1 VVQAPLSPV
10 PKAGSGKPET
20 SGAED
25 MHSTPQQ
32 SPLAIDLRD
41 VLHVTVL
48 DDQLSGE
55 QVNASDGLAS
65 ETKSMRNRWERVPIN
80 AFHRLR
86 SAVRAHGGALGS
98 PVTMGGPSSVF
109 DLPTVST
116 STSPRPAD
124 GFSYGATTSVVSPYS
139 EFGAFGGR
147 RSRNTSPRQI
157 KRGNSV
163 SEGHSRRKFTLGN
176 LAGEPRGGRPTERGK
191 RKMLTPPVLLPV
203 NDDGD
208 GKNSKPRVPIGS
220 RQPAASQ
227 RLIASHSD
235 PTAPFLM
242 SPVSLSLD
250 T

>member
-1 VVQAPLSPV
+1 VVQSPVSPV

-20 SGAED
+20 SAPED
-25 MHSTPQQ
+25 VHGTPQQ

-48 DDQLSGE
+48 DDQLSDE
-55 QVNASDGLAS
+55 QVNASDGLPS
-65 ETKSMRNRWERVPIN
+65 ETKSMRNRWERIPIN

-98 PVTMGGPSSVF
+98 PVTMGGPSSAF
-109 DLPTVST
+109 DLPPVST
-116 STSPRPAD
+116 SASPRPAD
-124 GFSYGATTSVVSPYS
+124 GFSYGATASVVSPYS

-163 SEGHSRRKFTLGN
+163 SERHSRRKFTLGN
-176 LAGEPRGGRPTERGK
+176 LAGEPRGGRPAK
-191 RKMLTPPVLLPV
+191 QNKHKMLVSPVLLPV
-203 NDDGD
+203 NDGGD
-208 GKNSKPRVPIGS
+208 GKNSKLTVPIGS
-220 RQPAASQ
+220 RQPPASQ
-227 RLIASHSD
+227 RLVSG

-242 SPVSLSLD
+242 SPAPLSLD
-250 T
+250 A